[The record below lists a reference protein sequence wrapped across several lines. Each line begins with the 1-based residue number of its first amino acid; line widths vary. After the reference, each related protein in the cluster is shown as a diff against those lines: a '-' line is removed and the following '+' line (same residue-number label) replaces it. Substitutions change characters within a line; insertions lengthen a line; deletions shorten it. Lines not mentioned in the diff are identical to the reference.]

1 MVRLSGSC
9 EGMQDRENQSP
20 SVQNVFCSAFK
31 ENSYQQETK
40 ANKPFKSRCLG
51 AAEGAGP
58 SDSEV
63 TEDLEETEGEGCGS
77 QNCFGSK

>member
-1 MVRLSGSC
+1 MVRLGGSC

-40 ANKPFKSRCLG
+40 ANMPESKTESGLITPRATTQAFHPAPFLLFCTFTLG
-51 AAEGAGP
+51 ITI
-58 SDSEV
+58 S
-63 TEDLEETEGEGCGS
+63 LEK
-77 QNCFGSK
+77 N